1 MSIDRRTV
9 IKSGLLLA
17 ATTTA
22 PLNPD
27 SAFAQPAVHKVAGA
41 DINHGSSHSG
51 KVALTFHGAG
61 ADQYARSILDQAKEA
76 GIGITIMAIG
86 TWVQAKPTFA
96 RRVLAEGHDLGNHT
110 MHHLGIKH
118 MSLSNATKEITE
130 CTSIIKNA
138 TGQLPKWFRPSQT
151 QNSNLVVR
159 QAAGAAGF
167 AQCITYNLDSLDYLD
182 PAMHV
187 VRDAVL
193 HQVKA
198 GDIISMHLGHEVTTR
213 ALAPILHGLAA
224 KKLKPVTISDLLKA

>member
-9 IKSGLLLA
+9 MKSGLLIA
-17 ATTTA
+17 AAAAVDLQPGPTFA
-22 PLNPD
+22 E
-27 SAFAQPAVHKVAGA
+27 SAAHKVAGA
-41 DINHGSSHSG
+41 DINHGSGHSG

-61 ADQYARSILDQAKEA
+61 ADHYARSILDQAKEA

-86 TWVQAKPTFA
+86 TWVQAKPAFA

-118 MSLSNATKEITE
+118 MSLPDATREITE

-138 TGQLPKWFRPSQT
+138 TGQQPKWFRPSQT

-182 PAMHV
+182 PAMHI

-193 HQVKA
+193 SQVKA

-213 ALAPILHGLAA
+213 ALAPILHGLIA
-224 KKLKPVTISDLLKA
+224 KKLKPVTISNLLKA